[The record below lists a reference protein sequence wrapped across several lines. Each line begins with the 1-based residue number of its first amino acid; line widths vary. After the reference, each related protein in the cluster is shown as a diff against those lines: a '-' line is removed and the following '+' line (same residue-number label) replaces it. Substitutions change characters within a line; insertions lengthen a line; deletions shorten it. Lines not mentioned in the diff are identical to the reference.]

1 MDKFHFIIWGKRINL
16 IGYKLF
22 MQGIV
27 TTPTNKLENS
37 IDFYEKLGFKK
48 VDAGGQH
55 LYTDGKVIVQI
66 DPERHARAG
75 IRLYKSSWASE
86 LDAVGS
92 LAAVNKIKDGYL
104 LSDASG
110 VWIYLVESEPA
121 FNAETA
127 ETSFSA
133 LGNFSG
139 LSLETTDM
147 KRSADIY
154 KALGFSVV
162 FGDDTKPY
170 MSVAWNEFAISLM
183 KPNICPHLFFNPSM
197 TYFNG
202 KEGNPKVIA
211 KVRGLGIPIAEEITH
226 FNKEG
231 IVDNIIIRD
240 PGGFGFFLFND

>member
-1 MDKFHFIIWGKRINL
+1 
-16 IGYKLF
+16 

-48 VDAGGQH
+48 VDAGEQL
-55 LYTDGKVIVQI
+55 LYTDGKAIVEI
-66 DPERHARAG
+66 NPERHARAG
-75 IRLYKSSWASE
+75 IKLYKSSWASE
-86 LDAVGS
+86 VDALSG
-92 LAAVNKIKDGYL
+92 LAVANKIKDGYL

-110 VWIYLVESEPA
+110 VWIYLIESEPA
-121 FNAETA
+121 FKAEIA
-127 ETSFSA
+127 EASFSS

-154 KALGFSVV
+154 KALGFTVV
-162 FGDDTKPY
+162 FGDDSQPY
-170 MSVAWNEFAISLM
+170 MSVALDEFTVTLM

-211 KVRGLGIPIAEEITH
+211 KVRELGIPIAEEITH
-226 FNKEG
+226 FSKDG
-231 IVDNIIIRD
+231 SVDNIIIRD
-240 PGGFGFFLFND
+240 PGGYGFFLFND

>member
-1 MDKFHFIIWGKRINL
+1 
-16 IGYKLF
+16 
-22 MQGIV
+22 MQGIL

-37 IDFYEKLGFKK
+37 IEFYEKLGFKK

-55 LYTDGKVIVQI
+55 LYTDGKAIVEI
-66 DPERHARAG
+66 NPERHARAG
-75 IRLYKSSWASE
+75 IKLYKSSWASE
-86 LDAVGS
+86 VDAVSG
-92 LAAVNKIKDGYL
+92 LAVANKINNGYL

-110 VWIYLVESEPA
+110 VWIYLVESEPT
-121 FNAETA
+121 FKAETA
-127 ETSFSA
+127 EASFSG
-133 LGNFSG
+133 LGNFAG

-154 KALGFSVV
+154 KALGFTVV
-162 FGDDTKPY
+162 FGDDSQPY
-170 MSVAWNEFAISLM
+170 MSVALDEFTVTLM

-211 KVRGLGIPIAEEITH
+211 KVRELGIPIAEEITH

-240 PGGFGFFLFND
+240 PGGYGFFLFND

>member
-1 MDKFHFIIWGKRINL
+1 
-16 IGYKLF
+16 
-22 MQGIV
+22 MQGIL

-48 VDAGGQH
+48 IGEN
-55 LYTDGKVIVQI
+55 LYTDGKVIVEI
-66 DPERHARAG
+66 NPDRHARAG
-75 IRLYKSSWASE
+75 MKLYKSSWASE
-86 LDAVGS
+86 VDAVSG
-92 LAAVNKIKDGYL
+92 LAVVNKLKDGGYL

-110 VWIYLVESEPA
+110 VWIYLIESEPA
-121 FNAETA
+121 FKAETA
-127 ETSFSA
+127 EASFSA
-133 LGNFSG
+133 LGNFAG

-154 KALGFSVV
+154 KALGFTVA
-162 FGDDTKPY
+162 FGDESKPY
-170 MSVAWNEFAISLM
+170 MSLDWNGFGISLM

-211 KVRGLGIPIAEEITH
+211 KVRELGIPIAEEITH

-231 IVDNIIIRD
+231 NVDNIIIRD
-240 PGGFGFFLFND
+240 PGGYGFFLFND

>member
-1 MDKFHFIIWGKRINL
+1 
-16 IGYKLF
+16 

-37 IDFYEKLGFKK
+37 QDFYEKLGFKK
-48 VDAGGQH
+48 LDAAGQH
-55 LYTDGKVIVQI
+55 LYTDGKVIVEI
-66 DPERHARAG
+66 NPERHARAG
-75 IRLYKSSWASE
+75 IKLYKSSWAPE
-86 LDAVGS
+86 VEAVS
-92 LAAVNKIKDGYL
+92 DLAVANKIKDGYL

-110 VWIYLVESEPA
+110 VWIYLIESEPA
-121 FNAETA
+121 FKVETA
-127 ETSFSA
+127 EVSFSG

-154 KALGFSVV
+154 KALGFTVV
-162 FGDDTKPY
+162 FGDDSQPY
-170 MSVAWNEFAISLM
+170 MSVALDEFTVTLM

-197 TYFNG
+197 TFFNG

-211 KVRGLGIPIAEEITH
+211 KVRELGIPIAEEITH

-240 PGGFGFFLFND
+240 PGGYGFFLFND